1 MVDVRLIT
9 SLPAPGGQR
18 LLPIVTTAGVVSIGL
33 AQVRD
38 STAVKSRNAVQMGR
52 QRCSTVLARLPCV
65 VAHLCSHTTDD
76 VTDGMVAVDP
86 KKTAILVGVALV
98 LFYVIAE
105 PEGAAGLVGS
115 IVGFLRDAAES
126 VITFVSSVFS

>member
-1 MVDVRLIT
+1 M
-9 SLPAPGGQR
+9 
-18 LLPIVTTAGVVSIGL
+18 
-33 AQVRD
+33 
-38 STAVKSRNAVQMGR
+38 
-52 QRCSTVLARLPCV
+52 
-65 VAHLCSHTTDD
+65 
-76 VTDGMVAVDP
+76 DP